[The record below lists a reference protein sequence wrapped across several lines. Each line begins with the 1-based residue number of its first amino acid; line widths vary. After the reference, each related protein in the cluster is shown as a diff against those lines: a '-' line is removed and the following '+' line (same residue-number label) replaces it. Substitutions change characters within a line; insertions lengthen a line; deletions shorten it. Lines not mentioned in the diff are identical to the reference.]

1 MRRKISFSNLEDIM
15 SNMSQIPP
23 KELSS
28 YIGGGSGTLYDP
40 YTWDEYCALDSIGD
54 CYYVWGGVTMHSL
67 GEYVC
72 SCIFENTY
80 LGVTEDT
87 YSGSSSS
94 YGNGTPWGK
103 WAYLTPQERA
113 FISDNPIEACHF
125 LQNSEKAFEKM
136 GDGHNDGSDA
146 LRHAYWSALNQ
157 MSVGSDSGDARRFG
171 QCHECAPNQ
180 SQEEKE
186 MDLHNND
193 VGFEYGRRALQEGW
207 SEDKL
212 ADELGRAYARGEL
225 KTLK

>member
-1 MRRKISFSNLEDIM
+1 M
-15 SNMSQIPP
+15 SNMSQIPS

-28 YIGGGSGTLYDP
+28 YIGGGSGTFNDP

-72 SCIFENTY
+72 SGIFENTY
-80 LGVTEDT
+80 LGVTEDS

-94 YGNGTPWGK
+94 YGNGTPWGI
-103 WAYLTPQERA
+103 WADLTPQERA
-113 FISDNPIEACHF
+113 FISDNPIVAYNF
-125 LQNSEKAFEKM
+125 YNNAQKA
-136 GDGHNDGSDA
+136 NDAFKGWCDEEDA

-171 QCHECAPNQ
+171 QCHECVRPTYVG
-180 SQEEKE
+180 EKE

-193 VGFEYGRRALQEGW
+193 VGFEYGRKAIQEGW
-207 SEDKL
+207 
-212 ADELGRAYARGEL
+212 DEERLLEELKKASKRGEL
-225 KTLK
+225 QVLTEFIEIQH